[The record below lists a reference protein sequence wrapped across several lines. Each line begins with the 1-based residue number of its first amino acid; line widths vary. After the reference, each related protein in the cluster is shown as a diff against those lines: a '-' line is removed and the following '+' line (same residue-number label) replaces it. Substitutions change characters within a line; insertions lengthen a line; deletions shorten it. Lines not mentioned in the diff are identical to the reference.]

1 MHTIADVKNGTRVVH
16 CIRSPQLPQ
25 ITSLLFFSKVLTQQP
40 NLACTHRRPLSSRIS
55 LSHHASFARQ
65 LLHHTPTFTVVA
77 QASPFDVLADC
88 PGGDCFPEQDG
99 SVIVRDDL
107 DALLQVLPEDIR
119 SPLASHPQRAELL
132 EVVLDLGRRPE
143 ARFLGSRGG
152 EYLRESPITK
162 EDLDHADSA
171 LGQFGGDN
179 RAGVE
184 GTLHRISAIRNRR
197 GGIVGLTCRVGRA
210 VTGHIDM
217 IRDIL
222 DIPNSILFLGRPG
235 VGKTTVIREMAR
247 VLSDELHKRVVIVD
261 TSNEIGGD
269 GDIPHPAIGGAR
281 RMQVP
286 DPSLQHRVMIEAV
299 ENHMPEIVI
308 VDEIGT
314 EAEALACR
322 TIAERGVQLIGTAH
336 GQLLENLMKNPTL
349 SDLVG
354 GITSVTLG
362 DDEARARGTQKS
374 VLERKA
380 PPTFPLVI
388 EMRER
393 ALWVAHWVED
403 SVDCLLT
410 GKVPVVQVRKRDAAS
425 KKVLIQEQKYDTDG
439 GIENNTSS
447 LGSGGGGGGSGS
459 GSGGMG
465 GSTGGGAPAAMTAAG
480 RNNSN
485 GTAAQDS
492 VADGVTTTV
501 FDSMFG
507 YGSGGFG
514 SSFGSSEAAGDDPY
528 AWAARLR
535 DIPEEEALAELAAM
549 GYTDGRHSRGE
560 KFAFANG
567 TGSSSNGKKK
577 SRRNSVGRA
586 VSSRHRR

>member
-1 MHTIADVKNGTRVVH
+1 M
-16 CIRSPQLPQ
+16 
-25 ITSLLFFSKVLTQQP
+25 
-40 NLACTHRRPLSSRIS
+40 RPLMVPDIQTR
-55 LSHHASFARQ
+55 LR
-65 LLHHTPTFTVVA
+65 
-77 QASPFDVLADC
+77 QASSLKVTNASPPLASGLTEC
-88 PGGDCFPEQDG
+88 EGGNCFPEEDG

-107 DALLQVLPEDIR
+107 DALLQVLPENIR
-119 SPLASHPQRAELL
+119 AHLATHAQRAELL

-143 ARFLGSRGG
+143 ARFLGNRKG
-152 EYLRESPITK
+152 EFLREDPITK
-162 EDLDHADSA
+162 DDLAHAEKI
-171 LGQFGGDN
+171 LGDWGGDN

-197 GGIVGLTCRVGRA
+197 GAVVGLTCRVGRA

-222 DIPNSILFLGRPG
+222 DIPNSVLFLGRPG

-269 GDIPHPAIGGAR
+269 GDVPHPAIGGAR

-286 DPSLQHRVMIEAV
+286 DPSQQHRVMIEAV

-410 GKVPVVQVRKRDAAS
+410 GKTPVVQVRRRDANT
-425 KKVLIQEQKYDTDG
+425 KKVVIEERKYEVEERQDG
-439 GIENNTSS
+439 PT
-447 LGSGGGGGGSGS
+447 
-459 GSGGMG
+459 
-465 GSTGGGAPAAMTAAG
+465 TPPAAITHAG
-480 RNNSN
+480 RSER
-485 GTAAQDS
+485 D
-492 VADGVTTTV
+492 VADGITTSV

-507 YGSGGFG
+507 YSTGGFG
-514 SSFGSSEAAGDDPY
+514 NSFGYAGETQFNGVGGKSEDPY

-535 DIPEEEALAELAAM
+535 DVPEEEALAELASM
-549 GYTDGRHSRGE
+549 GFTSDSERGGGRRGD
-560 KFAFANG
+560 KFSFASG
-567 TGSSSNGKKK
+567 TGSSGKTKK
-577 SRRNSVGRA
+577 HRRNSVGRGA
-586 VSSRHRR
+586 QPYSARRR